1 MLEVA
6 FVRSYSNQDP
16 DTEVGVNP
24 VTKPLPFVFTEPV
37 AFKAWYTNRVRDVER
52 LTDRRLVAQGLREDS
67 VKLRKQWSDLQTE
80 IFAGERTLEDVYAH
94 LAVIAPSTFRRSTK
108 HPDHANL

>member
-37 AFKAWYTNRVRDVER
+37 AFKAWT
-52 LTDRRLVAQGLREDS
+52 
-67 VKLRKQWSDLQTE
+67 
-80 IFAGERTLEDVYAH
+80 
-94 LAVIAPSTFRRSTK
+94 
-108 HPDHANL
+108 